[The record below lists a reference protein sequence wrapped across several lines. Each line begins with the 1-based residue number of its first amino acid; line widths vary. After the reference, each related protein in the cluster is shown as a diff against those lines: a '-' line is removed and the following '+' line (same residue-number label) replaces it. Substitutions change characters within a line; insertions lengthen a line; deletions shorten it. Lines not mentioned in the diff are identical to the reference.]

1 MPTYNSFALVGGGSI
16 GLPILNALAA
26 QNVSVVLLSRPGSAS
41 KSVPSGVKTATVD
54 TADVNAVAAVL
65 RQHKVEVVLSTI
77 AASAGAAQLV
87 LADAGKLAG
96 VKLFVPSEYGVPTE
110 GQKHGLLALKD
121 QVAAHLRT
129 IGILSIRI
137 YTGLFIEFI
146 PWLVGFGDHGKIRI
160 VGKGTPPVSFTSIG
174 DIAGFVAY
182 ILTSLPLSELENKIF
197 RLQGDRVSLNELG
210 GLFKTTVEHVD
221 EITGEDGE
229 LKTHLLKLMDTG
241 VGSTGWNVVK
251 GTEGSGSEG
260 AGSGIRRGLVISG
273 RLFAIFAGTMFN

>member
-96 VKLFVPSEYGVPTE
+96 STGVPTE

-129 IGILSIRI
+129 IGIPSIRI

-260 AGSGIRRGLVISG
+260 AGSGNTSWPGHQWKTIRDFRRDNV
-273 RLFAIFAGTMFN
+273 

>member
-1 MPTYNSFALVGGGSI
+1 MPTYTSFALIGGGSI

-65 RQHKVEVVLSTI
+65 KQHKVEVVLSTI
-77 AASAGAAQLV
+77 ATSAGAAQLV
-87 LADAGKLAG
+87 LADAAKLAG

-110 GQKHGLLALKD
+110 GQKDGFLALKD

-129 IGILSIRI
+129 IGIPSIRI
-137 YTGLFIEFI
+137 YTGLFIEYI

-160 VGKGTPPVSFTSIG
+160 VGKGTSPVSFTSIG

-182 ILTSLPLSELENKIF
+182 ILTSLPPSELENKIF
-197 RLQGDRVSLNELG
+197 RLQGDRMSSNELG

-221 EITGEDGE
+221 EITGEDGG
-229 LKTHLLKLMDTG
+229 LKTHLLNLMDTG
-241 VGSTGWNVVK
+241 AGSTGWNVVK

-260 AGSGIRRGLVISG
+260 AGSGNTSWPNHQWKTIRDFRRDNV
-273 RLFAIFAGTMFN
+273 